1 MASRWFTYI
10 SELAEQTQKEVTHSP
25 QNWRRFLTTAS
36 RFYKSYDF
44 DDQLLIYAQR
54 PNATACAEIEV
65 WNNKMHRWV
74 NAGST
79 AIGLIRKGT
88 GGKPYI
94 QNVHDVA
101 RHPPGSWRQKSLALE
116 NGRGIPDQSGC
127 KAGGAVRFPGGRFS
141 GRRHYGSSQPCGGR
155 NLWGISS

>member
-1 MASRWFTYI
+1 MANRWFTHI
-10 SELAEQTQKEVTHSP
+10 SELAEQTQKEVTNSP

-54 PNATACAEIEV
+54 PNATACAEIDV

-74 NAGST
+74 NAGSS

-101 RHPPGSWRQKSLALE
+101 DTHPV
-116 NGRGIPDQSGC
+116 RGGKNPW
-127 KAGGAVRFPGGRFS
+127 
-141 GRRHYGSSQPCGGR
+141 
-155 NLWGISS
+155 L

>member
-101 RHPPGSWRQKSLALE
+101 RYPPGS
-116 NGRGIPDQSGC
+116 GR
-127 KAGGAVRFPGGRFS
+127 
-141 GRRHYGSSQPCGGR
+141 
-155 NLWGISS
+155 

>member
-54 PNATACAEIEV
+54 PNAIACAEIEV
-65 WNNKMHRWV
+65 WNNKMQRWV

-88 GGKPYI
+88 GGKP
-94 QNVHDVA
+94 
-101 RHPPGSWRQKSLALE
+101 
-116 NGRGIPDQSGC
+116 
-127 KAGGAVRFPGGRFS
+127 
-141 GRRHYGSSQPCGGR
+141 
-155 NLWGISS
+155 